1 MRRARVA
8 LLLVLAILL
17 AGCGSLSWSTKHLPT
32 IPVQSPVATAQSWFA
47 AINARKQSLALAHFA
62 PADYQMMEWSSWGPH
77 FKNVQCSLLSGVALP
92 TATSAVVRCT
102 YDTINDPDA
111 GMSNENFWDVYLQR
125 DPPDPWL
132 IDNYGQG

>member
-1 MRRARVA
+1 MRRAGVA
-8 LLLVLAILL
+8 PLSVLAILL
-17 AGCGSLSWSTKHLPT
+17 AGCGSLSWNTKGLPT
-32 IPVQSPVATAQSWFA
+32 IPVQTPVATVQSWFA

-62 PADYQMMEWSSWGPH
+62 PADYQMMEWSSWGPR
-77 FKNVQCSLLSGVALP
+77 FKNVHCSLLRGVGPP

-111 GMSNENFWDVYLQR
+111 GMSNQNFWDVDLQR
-125 DPPDPWL
+125 DPPGPWL